1 MDITFEEI
9 KQILAEIVIT
19 QKVQSA
25 ELAASKKANDEEL
38 AAIKKANEASF
49 IASKKAREDE
59 FDKIIK
65 ANEAK
70 LLILKEKTEEANRLL
85 AIETADLKKTIKQTN
100 KQLGE
105 LGNKLGSFTE
115 GLAFPTVE
123 RIMLNE
129 MGMTFVTQNAR
140 ADKGGDSLEI
150 DVLGYSNGSINKVI
164 IGEIKSHFREENIE
178 QLETACEKVSE
189 FMPEHRGKSING
201 MMIFVKG
208 EKIAIQNAIKK
219 GFYVVQAN
227 DENFKL
233 LTPPKFVA
241 RDFSKV

>member
-9 KQILAEIVIT
+9 KQILAEIVTT
-19 QKVQSA
+19 QKVHSA
-25 ELAASKKANDEEL
+25 ELAASKKAN
-38 AAIKKANEASF
+38 EA
-49 IASKKAREDE
+49 E
-59 FDKIIK
+59 
-65 ANEAK
+65 
-70 LLILKEKTEEANRLL
+70 LLILKQKTEDANRLL
-85 AIETADLKKTIKQTN
+85 AIALEKSALESESLKRTVKQTN

-123 RIMLNE
+123 RIMLKE

-140 ADKGGDSLEI
+140 AEKGGDSLEI
-150 DVLGYSNGSINKVI
+150 DALGYSNGSLNKVI

-178 QLETACEKVSE
+178 QLENACDKVSE
-189 FMPEHRGKSING
+189 FMPEHRGKAING

-208 EKIAIQNAIKK
+208 EKIAIQKAIKK
-219 GFYVVQAN
+219 GIYVVQAN

-241 RDFSKV
+241 RDFSKI